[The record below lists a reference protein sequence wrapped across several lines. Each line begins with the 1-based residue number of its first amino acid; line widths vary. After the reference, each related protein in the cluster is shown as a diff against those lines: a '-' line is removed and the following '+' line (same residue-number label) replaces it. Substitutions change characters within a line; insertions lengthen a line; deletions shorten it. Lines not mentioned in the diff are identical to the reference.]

1 MDTKLPAVSYFN
13 PASTLHHALDEYK
26 TVTVREKVVI
36 LALTILAT
44 IVSLPIAG
52 LGAVAVFR
60 KITAYF
66 ALKNEAVKT
75 DEVATP
81 YLSNRVPEPAD
92 CVITIP
98 EELKEEKEE
107 KEEGE
112 EKSAPP
118 KQKGYLVT
126 ILGSDRVKYWCPR
139 IGLVAGS
146 VLGFYCTNLGVNFG
160 IFFAQ
165 SQNAKVLVLDQ
176 GAQKL
181 APFIDTCITCEKTI
195 PINDALDSQLAA
207 LVQSNKADFSLLKDV
222 STNMAQATKS
232 SILSSEG
239 LHTAGQFA
247 KEASHGDVPLNF
259 LSVTNAFGAIGG
271 GYGGYRLGEYIAT
284 WLDQ

>member
-60 KITAYF
+60 KMTEHFAPKKETTKADQVAIQTIT
-66 ALKNEAVKT
+66 NT
-75 DEVATP
+75 
-81 YLSNRVPEPAD
+81 VPEPAD
-92 CVITIP
+92 CIITIP
-98 EELKEEKEE
+98 DEQKEEE
-107 KEEGE
+107 KP
-112 EKSAPP
+112 APLA
-118 KQKGYLVT
+118 QKGYLVT

-165 SQNAKVLVLDQ
+165 SQNAKVLVLEQ

-207 LVQSNKADFSLLKDV
+207 LVQSNKADFNLLKDV

-271 GYGGYRLGEYIAT
+271 GYGGYKLGEYIAT

>member
-60 KITAYF
+60 KMTAYF

-92 CVITIP
+92 CIITIP
-98 EELKEEKEE
+98 EEKNEEEN
-107 KEEGE
+107 
-112 EKSAPP
+112 SAPIA
-118 KQKGYLVT
+118 QKGYLVT
-126 ILGSDRVKYWCPR
+126 ILGSDRVRYWCPR

-165 SQNAKVLVLDQ
+165 SQNAKVLVLDK

-207 LVQSNKADFSLLKDV
+207 LVQSNKADFNLLKDV
-222 STNMAQATKS
+222 STNMAKATKS

-259 LSVTNAFGAIGG
+259 LSLTNAFGTIGG